1 MFKANKNAV
10 HYVYS
15 KILLGQLWDFDGE
28 FSSYRLLVVCVGD
41 MVEAIPG
48 TEDG

>member
-1 MFKANKNAV
+1 MFKADKNAV
-10 HYVYS
+10 HCVGS
-15 KILLGQLWDFDGE
+15 KIVLGLLWDFDGE

-41 MVEAIPG
+41 VVEAIPG